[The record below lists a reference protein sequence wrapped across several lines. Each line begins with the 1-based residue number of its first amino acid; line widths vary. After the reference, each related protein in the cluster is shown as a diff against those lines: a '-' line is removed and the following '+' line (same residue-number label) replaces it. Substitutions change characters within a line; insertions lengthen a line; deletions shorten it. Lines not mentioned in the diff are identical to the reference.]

1 MALQILKERN
11 SGKITSVVLGA
22 TKEQGGTRTS
32 VVTVGG
38 DTALPFLQ
46 FEGEFPYKPVIAMEV
61 QSRVPEQWNE
71 VVKAPFA
78 DVVANPA
85 AWAKKCVEQYGAEV
99 IYLKLAGADPD
110 LENHS
115 PEECV
120 KIVKDVLAAV
130 GVPLIVSGC
139 GNEEKDNQVMPLVAE
154 ATSGENLL
162 LGVAEQ
168 ENYKS
173 IVAAAMVHKHN
184 VIALTPCDINICK
197 QLNILITEMGL
208 PLDKI
213 VVDPGAGGLGYGIE
227 YTYSILER
235 GRLGALQ
242 GDRMLS
248 TPIIASV
255 GYEAWRAKE
264 ANAPHS
270 DFPAWGDQAERGILW
285 EAMTATALLQGG
297 VHILIMRHP
306 EAIEL
311 VRKNIAELMVPQA
324 V

>member
-11 SGKITSVVLGA
+11 TGKINTVTIGA
-22 TKEQGGTRTS
+22 LKEAGGTRTS

-38 DTALPFLQ
+38 EAALPFLH
-46 FEGEFPYKPVIAMEV
+46 FEGESPYKPVIAMEV
-61 QSRVPEQWNE
+61 QSRLPEQWNE
-71 VVKAPFA
+71 AVKAPFA
-78 DVVANPA
+78 DVLGDPA
-85 AWAKKCVEQYGAEV
+85 AWAKKCVQEYGAEM
-99 IYLKLAGADPD
+99 IYLKLSSADPD
-110 LENHS
+110 LENHT
-115 PEECV
+115 PEQCA

-130 GVPLIVSGC
+130 GVPLIVVGC
-139 GNEEKDNQVMPLVAE
+139 GNEEKDNQVLPVVAE
-154 ATSGENLL
+154 AAAGENLL
-162 LGVAEQ
+162 IGVAEQ

-208 PLDKI
+208 PLDRI
-213 VVDPGAGGLGYGIE
+213 IVDPGAGGLGYGIE

-242 GDRMLS
+242 GDKMLS
-248 TPIIASV
+248 TPIIVTV

-264 ANAPHS
+264 AIASES
-270 DFPAWGDQAERGILW
+270 DFPAWGNQAERAILW
-285 EAMTATALLQGG
+285 EAMTSTALLQGG
-297 VHILIMRHP
+297 VDILVMRHP
-306 EAIEL
+306 EAINL
-311 VRKNIAELMVPQA
+311 VRKNVSELMIPQA

>member
-1 MALQILKERN
+1 MALQIIKEKT
-11 SGKITSVVLGA
+11 SGKINTVTIGA
-22 TKEQGGTRTS
+22 TKDSGGTRTS
-32 VVTVGG
+32 VVTIGG
-38 DTALPFLQ
+38 DTALPFMH

-61 QSRVPEQWNE
+61 QSRNPEQWNE
-71 VVKAPFA
+71 TVKAPFA
-78 DVVANPA
+78 DVLGNPA
-85 AWAKKCVEQYGAEV
+85 AWAKKCVEQYGAEI
-99 IYLKLAGADPD
+99 IYLKLSGADPD
-110 LENHS
+110 MENHS

-120 KIVKDVLAAV
+120 KIVKSVLAAV
-130 GVPLIVSGC
+130 GVPLIVVGC
-139 GNEEKDNQVMPLVAE
+139 GDDEKDNVVIPMVAE
-154 ATSGENLL
+154 ATAGENLL
-162 LGVAEQ
+162 IGVGEQ

-173 IVAAAMVHKHN
+173 VVAAAMVHKHN

-242 GDRMLS
+242 GDKMLA
-248 TPIIASV
+248 TPIIATV

-264 ANAPHS
+264 ANAS
-270 DFPAWGDQAERGILW
+270 ETEFPAWGNQAERGILW

-297 VHILIMRHP
+297 VHLIVMRHP
-306 EAIEL
+306 EAISL
-311 VRKNIAELMVPQA
+311 VKKNIADLMVPSA
-324 V
+324 Y

>member
-61 QSRVPEQWNE
+61 QSRAPEQWNE
-71 VVKAPFA
+71 AVKAPFA
-78 DVVANPA
+78 DVLANPA
-85 AWAKKCVEQYGAEV
+85 AWAKKCVEQHGAEV

-130 GVPLIVSGC
+130 GVPLIISGC

-208 PLDKI
+208 PLEKI

-248 TPIIASV
+248 TPIIATV

-264 ANAPHS
+264 ANAPQS
-270 DFPAWGDQAERGILW
+270 DFPAWGDQTERGILW

-297 VHILIMRHP
+297 VHILVMRHP
-306 EAIEL
+306 EAIRL
-311 VRKNIAELMVPQA
+311 VRKNIDELMTPQA

>member
-1 MALQILKERN
+1 MALQVLKERN
-11 SGKITSVVLGA
+11 TGKINTVTIGA
-22 TKEQGGTRTS
+22 TKADGGTRTS
-32 VVTVGG
+32 VITVGG
-38 DTALPFLQ
+38 DSALPFLH
-46 FEGEFPYKPVIAMEV
+46 FEGEFPNKPVIAMEV
-61 QSRVPEQWNE
+61 QSRLPEQWNE

-78 DVVANPA
+78 DVLGNPA
-85 AWAKKCVEQYGAEV
+85 AWAKKCVEEYGADL
-99 IYLKLAGADPD
+99 IYLKLSGADPD
-110 LENHS
+110 LENHT
-115 PEECV
+115 PEQCV
-120 KIVKDVLAAV
+120 STVKDVLAAV
-130 GVPLIVSGC
+130 GVPLIVVGS

-154 ATSGENLL
+154 ATAGENLL
-162 LGVAEQ
+162 IGVAEQ

-184 VIALTPCDINICK
+184 VVALTPCDINICK
-197 QLNILITEMGL
+197 QLNILITEMGH

-213 VVDPGAGGLGYGIE
+213 VIDPGAGGLGYGIE

-242 GDRMLS
+242 GDKMLS
-248 TPIIASV
+248 TPVVVTV

-264 ANAPHS
+264 ANAS
-270 DFPAWGDQAERGILW
+270 ENEFPAWGDQAERGILW

-297 VHILIMRHP
+297 VHIIVMRHP
-306 EAIEL
+306 EALNL